1 MRRSCFVLTTLK
13 STGILEEESNV
24 FADVLQPLVG
34 SLIFTVA
41 GLILFGAAI
50 WLMDKLTP
58 FSVRKEIEV
67 DQNIAL
73 AIIIGCVILGIS
85 IILAAS
91 FIDTGGAALTAPAT
105 QTSP

>member
-1 MRRSCFVLTTLK
+1 MLVE
-13 STGILEEESNV
+13 STSVLEEDSNV
-24 FADVLQPLVG
+24 TADLLQPLVT
-34 SLIFTVA
+34 SIIFTVA

-50 WLMDKLTP
+50 WLMAKVAP

-73 AIIIGCVILGIS
+73 SVIMGSVILGIS

-91 FIDTGGAALTAPAT
+91 MIEIGGGGSSPPSANAP
-105 QTSP
+105 SP

>member
-1 MRRSCFVLTTLK
+1 M
-13 STGILEEESNV
+13 

-34 SLIFTVA
+34 SMIFTVA
-41 GLILFGAAI
+41 GLILFGASI

-73 AIIIGCVILGIS
+73 AIIMGCVILGIS

-91 FIDTGGAALTAPAT
+91 FIDIGGAALPAPVSQA
-105 QTSP
+105 SP

>member
-1 MRRSCFVLTTLK
+1 MTLG
-13 STGILEEESNV
+13 STGILEEEINV
-24 FADVLQPLVG
+24 FAEVLQPLVT

-41 GLILFGAAI
+41 GLILFGSAI
-50 WLMDKLTP
+50 WLMARLAP

-73 AIIIGCVILGIS
+73 AVIMGCVILGIS

-91 FIDTGGAALTAPAT
+91 LIDTGDVAPPAT
-105 QTSP
+105 VSQPSP